1 MQKEIF
7 LTEESLTEALK
18 AVELAKEYSNGL
30 ISEKELLSELQT
42 RTNIID
48 FFCSMEY
55 IPNSN
60 KFDKGSI

>member
-42 RTNIID
+42 RKNTHW
-48 FFCSMEY
+48 FFL
-55 IPNSN
+55 SN
-60 KFDKGSI
+60 GIYS